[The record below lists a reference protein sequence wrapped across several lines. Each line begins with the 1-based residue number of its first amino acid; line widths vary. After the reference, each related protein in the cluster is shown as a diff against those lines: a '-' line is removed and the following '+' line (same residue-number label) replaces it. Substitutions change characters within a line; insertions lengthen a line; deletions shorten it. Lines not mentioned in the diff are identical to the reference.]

1 MVFFFI
7 YLDASASYVN
17 RDVSPSYQGAVASLV
32 HGLRDGKPITTSP
45 APKPTTTTTIKA
57 TTTVKPTTTNPS
69 TVFTSTKTKTN
80 SASSSSA
87 VPTTSIAPTKTTTT
101 TTEIPTP
108 TGTPA
113 TCVKEGQACS
123 THGQYTCSGNS
134 FATCNF
140 GKWTLR
146 GCPSGT
152 TCFSTTDGASIYCAQ
167 GTGSN
172 TCPKEKSATT
182 TTMTVLKK
190 PRGGVVK
197 TKTGP
202 AAKPYKNGRVVAQF
216 SVVDSDSKSFSAVIN
231 ARRLDKRTFGK
242 TITVQFKVA
251 KNIKIT
257 NVEGGKVTQKG
268 NNVKIQ
274 IKNGNKKSMVSIITL
289 RGTIASGGVFIAPA
303 SSSMKFSS

>member
-1 MVFFFI
+1 MLH
-7 YLDASASYVN
+7 LDASASYAN

-32 HGLRDGKPITTSP
+32 HGLKDGKPITTTTDP
-45 APKPTTTTTIKA
+45 APKPTTTTAKTT
-57 TTTVKPTTTNPS
+57 TTTVKTSTTKSATIS
-69 TVFTSTKTKTN
+69 TSTKTGVPTT
-80 SASSSSA
+80 SA
-87 VPTTSIAPTKTTTT
+87 VPTKTSSTTTTT
-101 TTEIPTP
+101 TTEVPTP

-113 TCVKEGQACS
+113 TCVKEGQACG

-140 GKWTLR
+140 GKWMLR
-146 GCPSGT
+146 SCPSGT
-152 TCFSTTDGASIYCAQ
+152 TCFSTTDGASVYCAQ
-167 GTGSN
+167 GTESN
-172 TCPKEKSATT
+172 TCPKEKSTTT

-190 PRGGVVK
+190 PKGGVVK

-216 SVVDSDSKSFSAVIN
+216 SVVDSDANSFSAVIN

-242 TITVQFKVA
+242 SITVQFKVA
-251 KNIKIT
+251 NGIKIT
-257 NVEGGKVTQKG
+257 SVEGGKVTQKG

-274 IKNGNKKSMVSIITL
+274 IKNGNKKSMVSIISL
-289 RGTIASGGVFIAPA
+289 KGTISSGGVFIAPA